1 LEKGEIIMN
10 KKVIQHFK
18 DNDKVLFLAIKRVGG
33 IKKIEKCG
41 PEIYFVKLCREIIG
55 QQLIGKVAKII
66 FGRFEDLFSNKKVT
80 PRKVLN
86 IPHEV
91 LRGVGMSHAKA
102 RYVRNLAE
110 MVVSKELIFNDFEK
124 LDNEQVVG
132 ELTKVK
138 GIGPWTAEMFL
149 MFTLAREDVFSH
161 GDLGLRKAV
170 QKMYGFKDKPSKEQI
185 ENIAIKWAPYRTYA
199 CLILWQ
205 SLDV

>member
-1 LEKGEIIMN
+1 MK

-18 DNDKVLFLAIKRVGG
+18 ECDEVLFSA
-33 IKKIEKCG
+33 IEKVGPLKILEKSG
-41 PEIYFVKLCREIIG
+41 PETYFVKLCGEIIG
-55 QQLIGKVAKII
+55 QQLNGKVVKVI
-66 FGRFEDLFSNKKVT
+66 FSRFENLFSNKKIT

-86 IPHEV
+86 IPHKT

-102 RYVRNLAE
+102 RYIRNLAE
-110 MVVSKELIFNDFEK
+110 MIVSKEINFNDFEN
-124 LDNEQVVG
+124 LDNEQVAG
-132 ELTKVK
+132 ELCKVK

-170 QKMYGFKDKPSKEQI
+170 EKLYSFKTCPTKEQI

-199 CLILWQ
+199 CLVLWQ

>member
-1 LEKGEIIMN
+1 MN
-10 KKVIQHFK
+10 KKAVQHFK
-18 DNDKVLFLAIKRVGG
+18 ENDKVLFSAVERVGQ
-33 IKKIEKCG
+33 IKVLEKSE
-41 PEIYFVKLCREIIG
+41 PETYFVKLCREIIG
-55 QQLIGKVAKII
+55 QQLNGKVAKII
-66 FGRFEDLFSNKKVT
+66 FTRFEDLFSNKKVT

-86 IPHEV
+86 ISHETM
-91 LRGVGMSHAKA
+91 RGVGMSHAKA

-110 MVVSKELIFNDFEK
+110 KVGSKELIFKDFEN

-132 ELTKVK
+132 ELCKVK

-170 QKMYGFKDKPSKEQI
+170 EKLYGFKTKPTKEQI
-185 ENIAIKWAPYRTYA
+185 EKIAVKWAPYRTYA
-199 CLILWQ
+199 CLVLWE